1 MVFLTDSSSRLD
13 AVPEVGLFIVRSR
26 RNGTAYGKETLHTP
40 ISSSAPVRGGSTR
53 FDLYHLDQEGTRY
66 GN

>member
-13 AVPEVGLFIVRSR
+13 AVLGVGLFFVRSR
-26 RNGTAYGKETLHTP
+26 RNGTAHGKEALHTP
-40 ISSSAPVRGGSTR
+40 ISSSAPVRGGSVR
-53 FDLYHLDQEGTRY
+53 FDLYDLDQEGTRY

>member
-13 AVPEVGLFIVRSR
+13 AVLCGGLFIVCSR
-26 RNGTAYGKETLHTP
+26 RNGITHGKESLYTP
-40 ISSSAPVRGGSTR
+40 LSSAAPVRGGSTM
-53 FDLYHLDQEGTRY
+53 FGLYDLDQEGTRY